1 MCVCLEAAESNG
13 KKGMTY
19 AGGVCAVALVAE
31 GPFADDFTVRV
42 GFFVALNVAGS

>member
-1 MCVCLEAAESNG
+1 MCVKATESRRN
-13 KKGMTY
+13 KWMTY

-31 GPFADDFTVRV
+31 GPFADNFAVRV